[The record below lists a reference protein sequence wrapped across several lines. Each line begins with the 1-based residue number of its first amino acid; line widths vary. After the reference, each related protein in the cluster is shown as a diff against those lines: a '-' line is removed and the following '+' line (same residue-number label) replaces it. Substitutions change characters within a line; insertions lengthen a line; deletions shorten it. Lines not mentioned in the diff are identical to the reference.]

1 MNRAHDGRP
10 FWVGVATFAA
20 LSCAWYLLTT
30 VTQTIGAGRFPSPS
44 EAWDALRQITI
55 VGYADARLPTHVLQS
70 AKLVLYGFCAA
81 VVVGVPLGIA
91 MGASRSIEA
100 FVNPTF
106 LLIRPIPPLAWIP
119 LAIVWLGLGDAAK
132 VLVIWFAAF
141 VPVVINSYAG
151 VRTIEPHLIEAA
163 RMLGVSRWMYIR
175 EVLVPGALPMI
186 FSGLRLSLQA
196 CWTTLVAAE
205 LIGAIAGLGHVLSQA
220 ALDIFPAMIVVGMV
234 GVAIAGAA
242 MTALL
247 GIVERRAM
255 PWRVGVTR
263 GVARRPD
270 AARLGDA
277 PQGAAT

>member
-1 MNRAHDGRP
+1 
-10 FWVGVATFAA
+10 
-20 LSCAWYLLTT
+20 
-30 VTQTIGAGRFPSPS
+30 
-44 EAWDALRQITI
+44 I
-55 VGYADARLPTHVLQS
+55 VRGYADGRLQEHFLHS
-70 AKLVLYGFCAA
+70 CKLVLMGFAAA
-81 VVVGVPLGIA
+81 VGIGVPLGML
-91 MGASRSIEA
+91 MGASRRWEA
-100 FVNPTF
+100 LINPVF
-106 LLIRPIPPLAWIP
+106 LLLRPIPPLAWIP

-132 VLVIWFAAF
+132 ILVMWFAAF

-151 VRTIEPHLIEAA
+151 VRTIEPHLVEAA
-163 RMLGVSRWMYIR
+163 RMLGVSRWMFIR

-186 FSGLRLSLQA
+186 FTGLRLSLQA

-255 PWRVGVTR
+255 PWRS
-263 GVARRPD
+263 A
-270 AARLGDA
+270 
-277 PQGAAT
+277 